1 MYNYLIHTADLGHNA
16 SKYEISKQWIDLLLQ
31 EFFIQGDAERKKK
44 LPISFL
50 CDRYNIDIPQSQIGF
65 LRGFILGTFDILVAM
80 FPNLKYTL
88 DNTNNNIKEWQKKA
102 EEKKKNEKKENKN

>member
-1 MYNYLIHTADLGHNA
+1 ML
-16 SKYEISKQWIDLLLQ
+16 KE
-31 EFFIQGDAERKKK
+31 KKK